1 MGWTVHCTLGVTNGS
16 NNDHGRQGDKF
27 VVNGQRLKVFLEPD
41 VIHVYI
47 LDGDPDR
54 QA

>member
-1 MGWTVHCTLGVTNGS
+1 VSPTGAITIMDVK
-16 NNDHGRQGDKF
+16 GDKF
-27 VVNGQRLKVFLEPD
+27 VVNEQRLKVFLEPD
-41 VIHVYI
+41 IIPIKYIDVYI